1 MVELGNKL
9 NTETKNKQKK
19 ETMATTEKK
28 SEVMCKFVDEKEIAH
43 GNWLALKEITYSDP
57 TGKKRK
63 WEAVTRVVN
72 EKMSQEAVAVIAILK
87 CTLKFDCIILVR
99 QYRPPLQAYTIE
111 FPAGLVDVSESPS
124 EAALRELKEETGYT
138 GILKHK
144 SPAVGLDPGASNNVV
159 TLVTVE
165 IDGDQSYNRS
175 PKPKLEPT
183 EFIETKRVQL
193 CDLLLQL
200 NEFAADGDVIDSRV
214 YSYAIALEQTKKKG
228 AIV

>member
-1 MVELGNKL
+1 
-9 NTETKNKQKK
+9 
-19 ETMATTEKK
+19 MASSDKK
-28 SEVMCKFVDEKEIAH
+28 SKNLCKFIGEKEIAH

-57 TGKKRK
+57 NGKERK
-63 WEAVTRVVN
+63 WESVSRVVN
-72 EKMSQEAVAVIAILK
+72 QKMSQQAVAVIAILK

-99 QYRPPLQAYTIE
+99 QYRPPLQACTIE

-124 EAALRELKEETGYT
+124 EAAIRELKEETGFT

-144 SPAVGLDPGASNNVV
+144 SPVVGLDPGASNNVV

-165 IDGDQSYNRS
+165 IDGDDPHNQS

-183 EFIETKRVQL
+183 EFIETKIVQL
-193 CDLLLQL
+193 CNLLLQL
-200 NEFAADGDVIDSRV
+200 NEFAEDGDIIDSRV